1 MGTGKRATAGAWS
14 RERGYTYLLVLFL
27 VAGLGLF
34 AAQAGV
40 VWQAATQRERE
51 AELLAVG
58 SEMAGAIAAY
68 RDATP
73 AGRPAWPTTLQQL
86 VEDKR
91 FPTPRRHLRRI
102 YRDPLTGR
110 AEWGLVR
117 EGDAIVGIHSLSNLA
132 PIRRHELSPA
142 LDDAAKSAT
151 RYSEW
156 IFRPAVQG
164 GASAGAAVGGR
175 GAAPQ

>member
-1 MGTGKRATAGAWS
+1 MRAEG
-14 RERGYTYLLVLFL
+14 GYTYLLVLFV

-51 AELLAVG
+51 AELLAIG
-58 SEMAGAIAAY
+58 SEMARALARY
-68 RDATP
+68 RDQTP
-73 AGRPAWPTTLQQL
+73 VGQPPWPSRLEQL

-91 FPTPRRHLRRI
+91 LPTTRRHLRRV

-117 EGDAIVGIHSLSNLA
+117 EGEAIVGVHSLSTLA
-132 PIRRHELSPA
+132 PIRRHELPPA
-142 LDDAAKSAT
+142 LDEAAKSAASYT
-151 RYSEW
+151 EW
-156 IFRPAVQG
+156 IFRPAAPG
-164 GASAGAAVGGR
+164 EPAGTAGARR
-175 GAAPQ
+175 GTLR